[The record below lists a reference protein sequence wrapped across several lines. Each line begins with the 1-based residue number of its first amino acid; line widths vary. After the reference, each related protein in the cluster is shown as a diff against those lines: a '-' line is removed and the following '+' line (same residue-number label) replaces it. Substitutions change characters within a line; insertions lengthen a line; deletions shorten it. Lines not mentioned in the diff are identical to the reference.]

1 MTKKKFNE
9 KYPEGLNLEVARFS
23 KALDTIMRG
32 EEIDNIIAHAKGRER
47 KWLLDYKKA
56 YLKFSED
63 WDMPIWM
70 MLADIESTILFR
82 DIIVYM
88 VASEDTIYRGENEA
102 DE

>member
-1 MTKKKFNE
+1 MTKKQFNE
-9 KYPEGLNLEVARFS
+9 KYPEGLNLEVVRFS
-23 KALDTIMRG
+23 KALDSIMRG
-32 EEIDNIIAHAKGRER
+32 EEIDEIIKHAKGKER

-56 YLKFSED
+56 YLKFAQE

-82 DIIVYM
+82 DIIVHM